1 MRFLNVDVNI
11 PGESNSNDSKVLENI
26 KDNKC
31 KTRLG
36 NKEYLMSHT
45 NIKLNNKTKCFSFKF
60 STWDTSI
67 GHNIVLKG
75 SLVRKSDSM

>member
-45 NIKLNNKTKCFSFKF
+45 NIKLNNKTKCFKF

-75 SLVRKSDSM
+75 SLVRKSDSV